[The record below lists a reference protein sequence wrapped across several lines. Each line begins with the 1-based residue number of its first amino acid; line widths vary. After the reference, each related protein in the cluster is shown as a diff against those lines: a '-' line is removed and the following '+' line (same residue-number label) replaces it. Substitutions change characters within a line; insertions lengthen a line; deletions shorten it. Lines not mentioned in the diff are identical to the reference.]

1 MENKREY
8 DLCSLGEVMLRLS
21 PQGNERIE
29 RCSTLEK
36 TAGGAELNV
45 CAGVSQLGLRSGII
59 SKVPDNG
66 IGSYVR
72 NQARST
78 GVSDDYLISDP
89 NPKSRLGVYYY
100 EGAAFPRK
108 PSVIYDRDG
117 SAINTLKVE
126 ELPDDLFEKARMF
139 HTSGITLALS
149 DTLRE
154 TAIEMMRRFKEAGAL
169 ISFDVNFRGNLWTG
183 AEAKK
188 CIESILPLVDLFFC
202 SDETARL
209 TFGKSGESRQI
220 MKSFTEEYPICVVAS
235 TKRTV
240 HSPKRHSFTS
250 VIYDRGSDTF
260 YEEEPY
266 RDIEV
271 VDRIGSGDA
280 YVAGMLYGYLKY
292 GDCRKALEFGN
303 ALSAIKNTIPGDM
316 TTSSREEVEA
326 VIEDHQHGG
335 AGLEMKR

>member
-1 MENKREY
+1 
-8 DLCSLGEVMLRLS
+8 
-21 PQGNERIE
+21 
-29 RCSTLEK
+29 
-36 TAGGAELNV
+36 
-45 CAGVSQLGLRSGII
+45 
-59 SKVPDNG
+59 
-66 IGSYVR
+66 
-72 NQARST
+72 
-78 GVSDDYLISDP
+78 
-89 NPKSRLGVYYY
+89 
-100 EGAAFPRK
+100 
-108 PSVIYDRDG
+108 
-117 SAINTLKVE
+117 
-126 ELPDDLFEKARMF
+126 MF